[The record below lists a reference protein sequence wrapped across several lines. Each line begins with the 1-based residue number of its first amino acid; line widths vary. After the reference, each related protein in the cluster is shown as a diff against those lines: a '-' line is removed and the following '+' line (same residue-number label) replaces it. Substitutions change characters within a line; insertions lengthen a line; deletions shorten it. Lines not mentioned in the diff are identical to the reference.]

1 LFAVKA
7 FLAQAKEDFNQKW
20 ETPSQVRAQ
29 PVTLLGYGTYSCG
42 TILGYQLLQESCIL
56 IFDKTDPVTLD
67 LRTTALSKHNRL
79 LAHEAQPKVAYKML
93 VFLIFSSPGFC

>member
-1 LFAVKA
+1 MGNPFTGTCTTGNFIRL
-7 FLAQAKEDFNQKW
+7 
-20 ETPSQVRAQ
+20 RH
-29 PVTLLGYGTYSCG
+29 LLVWHYP
-42 TILGYQLLQESCIL
+42 GYQLLQESCIL

-93 VFLIFSSPGFC
+93 VFLIFSSPGFS